1 MEEIVESH
9 DPYAALRSR
18 DFRFYLIASVA
29 ATVGN
34 EMQAVAVGWDLAKK
48 TNQPLAVGL
57 VGLAQALPVLLLA
70 VPAGQLADRVSRRGI
85 VLAAQVAMALCSVA
99 LAAVSRYDAPLWTVY
114 ALMAM
119 VGVANA
125 FSFPARQALLPELI
139 EGESF
144 HNAVTWRSGAWQVAA
159 MLGPALGGFG
169 IWVFGGAWLVFLADA
184 LCGVVVS
191 LLLASLQPRARSR
204 RESGQMGWRSFLA
217 GFSFVARTRLIL
229 ASITLDMFAV
239 LLGGAVAMLPFFAK
253 DILHV
258 GELGFGL
265 LRAAPALGALLMA
278 LWIAHRPPL
287 QRSGMALLTAVVG
300 FGAATIVFAL
310 SRNAWLSFL
319 MLALTGAFDN
329 ISVVV
334 RSTLIQVRTPDS
346 MRGRV
351 SAVNS
356 VFIGMSNELG
366 AFESGAAA
374 RLFGLVPSVV
384 LGGIGSI
391 VVALVCPAIWPEM
404 ARLGP
409 LDRLGEEGDPK
420 LAAAIPCTALEVEG
434 HQ

>member
-1 MEEIVESH
+1 
-9 DPYAALRSR
+9 
-18 DFRFYLIASVA
+18 
-29 ATVGN
+29 
-34 EMQAVAVGWDLAKK
+34 
-48 TNQPLAVGL
+48 
-57 VGLAQALPVLLLA
+57 VLLLA

-99 LAAVSRYDAPLWTVY
+99 LALVSRYGFPLWTVY
-114 ALMAM
+114 ALMAL

-125 FSFPARQALLPELI
+125 FSFPARQALLPQLI

-159 MLGPALGGFG
+159 MLGPALGGLG
-169 IWVFGGAWLVFLADA
+169 IWLFGGASPVFLADA
-184 LCGVVVS
+184 ICGVVVS
-191 LLLASLQPRARSR
+191 LLLAALRPQMRSV
-204 RESGQMGWRSFLA
+204 RERGQMGWQSFLA

-258 GELGFGL
+258 GEMGFGVM
-265 LRAAPALGALLMA
+265 RAAPAAGALLMA
-278 LWIAHRPPL
+278 LWLAHRPPL
-287 QRSGMALLTAVVG
+287 QRSGLALIAAVVG
-300 FGAATIVFAL
+300 FGVATIVFAL
-310 SRNAWLSFL
+310 SRSPWLSFL
-319 MLALTGAFDN
+319 MLAATGALDN

-334 RSTLIQVRTPDS
+334 RSTLIQVRTPDA

-374 RLFGLVPSVV
+374 RLVGLVPSVV
-384 LGGIGSI
+384 FGGVGSI
-391 VVALVCPAIWPEM
+391 VVALLCPTIWPEM
-404 ARLGP
+404 ARLGA
-409 LDRLGEEGDPK
+409 LDKLGDEGDPD